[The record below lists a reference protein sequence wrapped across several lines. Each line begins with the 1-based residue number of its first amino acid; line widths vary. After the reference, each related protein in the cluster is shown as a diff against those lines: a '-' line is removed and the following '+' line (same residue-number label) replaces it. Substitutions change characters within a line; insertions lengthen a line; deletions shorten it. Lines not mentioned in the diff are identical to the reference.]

1 MGFAIFHFN
10 YNERLSTYN
19 RVRCSR
25 ALAQADLVTGPGTIM
40 SKNLSSGFGLEWG
53 MGIGIVL
60 VAIAM
65 VTQAYFFTGDRLSTT
80 GEAISRLW

>member
-1 MGFAIFHFN
+1 
-10 YNERLSTYN
+10 
-19 RVRCSR
+19 
-25 ALAQADLVTGPGTIM
+25 M

-65 VTQAYFFTGDRLSTT
+65 VTQAYFFSGDRLSTT

>member
-1 MGFAIFHFN
+1 M
-10 YNERLSTYN
+10 
-19 RVRCSR
+19 
-25 ALAQADLVTGPGTIM
+25 TGPGTIM
-40 SKNLSSGFGLEWG
+40 PKSLSSGFGLEWG